1 MKARLPRLNTQ
12 ESALGSDLAVIQ
24 AEYLRANLYVAN
36 FGTTSVVL
44 LLTAFFWDV
53 DLETE
58 LLVWA
63 AIGLS
68 GTVFRSFLMY
78 AYRAA
83 GCFDKQPDIA
93 KRYLYLYTAATV
105 LSGLTFGYGWL
116 TLVPHLSPYEQLIYL
131 LSIVALLFGGLFAY
145 SPFFPAYLG
154 FSATALWLSPLLLNF
169 SSEIYVTGL
178 AFGIWLI
185 SLVSTMF
192 AYRFSDAFKVNKEL
206 EFNVYRLLSEVTH
219 KRDEAVAANLAKS
232 RFLASVSHDL
242 RQPMQAVSLT
252 LNTLQQLM
260 VRKAGGSDT
269 QRLVEDNLAGLQ
281 HSVQY
286 LNSMFEALVSISRL
300 DASALTIN
308 IEYQEVDTL
317 FKNLEYEYLK
327 IAQEEQ
333 LKFELSVPKNF
344 NQYQVKTDIHL
355 LERLLR
361 NLITN
366 AIRYT
371 PKGGVRLA
379 ARLVGDSLDIRVV
392 DTGLGVPVA
401 MRSRIFDE
409 FVQIRSPLAREKNV
423 GMGLGLSIAKR
434 LSGLLGSALRLSTH
448 SGIGSTFS
456 FRLPIKKAA
465 FAVSRVS
472 PLSIDE
478 HVGVELLK
486 RALLVVID
494 DDPKICEATK
504 MMLELYGAR
513 VVIAESG
520 DAAIQALIYSPR
532 QPDLILSDY
541 RLIDETGLECVE
553 KIRSEFNEDIPA
565 IIITGDTAPAEL
577 KLLQDAG
584 LEILYKPVP
593 ADALLLSVI
602 RHLRVQS
609 TRSTLSEIASKT

>member
-1 MKARLPRLNTQ
+1 MKSRSPTSNAQ
-12 ESALGSDLAVIQ
+12 ESALGSALATIQ

-36 FGTTSVVL
+36 VGTTSVVL
-44 LLTAFFWDV
+44 LLVVFFWDA

-63 AIGLS
+63 GIGLS
-68 GTVFRSFLMY
+68 STVFRSLLMY
-78 AYRAA
+78 VYRAA
-83 GCFDKQPDIA
+83 DCFEKRSSVA
-93 KRYLYLYTAATV
+93 KRYLYLYTGATV
-105 LSGLTFGYGWL
+105 LSGLTFGFGWL
-116 TLVPHLSPYEQLIYL
+116 TLVPHLSSYEQLIYL

-252 LNTLQQLM
+252 LNTLQQLL
-260 VRKAGGSDT
+260 VRKVGGENA

-286 LNSMFEALVSISRL
+286 LNSIFEALVSISRL
-300 DASALTIN
+300 DASELTIN
-308 IEYQEVDTL
+308 IEYQEIDTL

-327 IAQEEQ
+327 VAQAEQ
-333 LKFELSVPKNF
+333 LTFELSVPQNF
-344 NQYQVKTDIHL
+344 NEYQVKTDIHL

-379 ARLVGDSLDIRVV
+379 ARL
-392 DTGLGVPVA
+392 
-401 MRSRIFDE
+401 
-409 FVQIRSPLAREKNV
+409 
-423 GMGLGLSIAKR
+423 GLGLSIAKR
-434 LSGLLGSALRLSTH
+434 LSELLGSKIRLSTH
-448 SGIGSTFS
+448 AGLGSTFS
-456 FRLPIKKAA
+456 VRLPTKKSAD
-465 FAVSRVS
+465 AVR
-472 PLSIDE
+472 PLQPHFIDE
-478 HVGVELLK
+478 RAMVERLK
-486 RALLVVID
+486 HRLVVVID
-494 DDPKICEATK
+494 EDSKICEANK
-504 MMLELYGAR
+504 MVLEQHGAQ
-513 VVIAESG
+513 VIAAASG
-520 DAAIQALIYSPR
+520 DAAVQALIFSSR
-532 QPDLILSDY
+532 SPDLILSDY
-541 RLIDETGLECVE
+541 QLVDETGLECVE
-553 KIRSEFNEDIPA
+553 KIRIEFNEDIPA
-565 IIITGDTAPAEL
+565 IVIAGYTDPEEL
-577 KLLQDAG
+577 KLLRNAG
-584 LEILYKPVP
+584 VEILYKPAA
-593 ADALLLSVI
+593 ADALLFSVI
-602 RHLRVQS
+602 RHLRV
-609 TRSTLSEIASKT
+609 R

>member
-1 MKARLPRLNTQ
+1 MKLQSPIPETKEPAR
-12 ESALGSDLAVIQ
+12 GGDLAIIQ
-24 AEYLRANLYVAN
+24 AEYLQANFYVAN
-36 FGTTSVVL
+36 LGTTSVVL
-44 LLTAFFWDV
+44 LLTAFFWDT
-53 DLETE
+53 DLANE

-63 AIGLS
+63 GIGLLS
-68 GTVFRSFLMY
+68 TAFRSLLMY
-78 AYRAA
+78 LYRGT
-83 GCFDKQPDIA
+83 GCFEKKPKVA
-93 KRYLYLYTAATV
+93 KRYLYLYTCATL

-116 TLVPHLSPYEQLIYL
+116 TVVPHLSSYEQLIYL

-145 SPFFPAYLG
+145 SPYFPAYLG

-178 AFGIWLI
+178 ALGIWLI

-192 AYRFSDAFKVNKEL
+192 AYRFSDAFRVNKEL
-206 EFNVYRLLSEVTH
+206 EFNVYRLLSEITH

-252 LNTLQQLM
+252 LNTLEQLL
-260 VRKAGGSDT
+260 VRKAGGENT
-269 QRLVEDNLAGLQ
+269 QRLIEDNLTGLQ
-281 HSVQY
+281 HSVAY

-308 IEYQEVDTL
+308 IEYQELDTL
-317 FKNLEYEYLK
+317 FKKLEYEYKKVAEQEHLRFE
-327 IAQEEQ
+327 IA
-333 LKFELSVPKNF
+333 VPPAF
-344 NQYQVKTDIHL
+344 SQYLVKADIHL

-379 ARLVGDSLDIRVV
+379 ARLGAESINIRVV
-392 DTGLGVPVA
+392 DTGLGVPPM
-401 MRSRIFDE
+401 MRARIFDE

-434 LSGLLGSALRLSTH
+434 LSGLLGSTIHLSSH
-448 SGIGSTFS
+448 AGLGSTFS
-456 FRLPIKKAA
+456 FTLPMKKS
-465 FAVSRVS
+465 AVVS
-472 PLSIDE
+472 PVQQQSTERPVALE
-478 HVGVELLK
+478 RLEQT
-486 RALLVVID
+486 LLVVID

-504 MMLELYGAR
+504 MMLELYGAE
-513 VVIAESG
+513 VITAESG
-520 DAAIQALIYSPR
+520 DAAIQALIFSPR
-532 QPDLILSDY
+532 SPDLILSDY
-541 RLIDETGLECVE
+541 RLVDETGLDCIE

-565 IIITGDTAPAEL
+565 IVITGDTAPTEL
-577 KLLQDAG
+577 KLLKDAG

-602 RHLRVQS
+602 RHLRV
-609 TRSTLSEIASKT
+609 K

>member
-1 MKARLPRLNTQ
+1 MKFQSSIPETKEPVQ
-12 ESALGSDLAVIQ
+12 DGDLAIIQ
-24 AEYLRANLYVAN
+24 AEYLQANLYVAN
-36 FGTTSVVL
+36 LGTTSVVL
-44 LLTAFFWDV
+44 LLAAFFWDT
-53 DLETE
+53 DLENE

-63 AIGLS
+63 GVGLLS
-68 GTVFRSFLMY
+68 TVFRSLLMY
-78 AYRAA
+78 LYRDTTA
-83 GCFDKQPDIA
+83 FEKKPKVA
-93 KRYLYLYTAATV
+93 KRYLYLYSGATL

-116 TLVPHLSPYEQLIYL
+116 TVVPHLSSYEQLIYL

-145 SPFFPAYLG
+145 SPYFPAYLG

-178 AFGIWLI
+178 ALGIWLI

-206 EFNVYRLLSEVTH
+206 EFNVYRLLSEITH

-252 LNTLQQLM
+252 LNTLEQLL
-260 VRKAGGSDT
+260 VRKAGGENT
-269 QRLVEDNLAGLQ
+269 QRLIEENLTGLQ
-281 HSVQY
+281 HSVEY

-308 IEYQEVDTL
+308 IEYQEIDTL
-317 FKNLEYEYLK
+317 FKNLEYEYKK
-327 IAQEEQ
+327 IAEQEH
-333 LKFELSVPKNF
+333 LTFEIAVPPTF
-344 NQYQVKTDIHL
+344 NQYLVKTDIHL

-379 ARLVGDSLDIRVV
+379 ARLAVESINIRVV
-392 DTGLGVPVA
+392 DTGLGVPLS

-434 LSGLLGSALRLSTH
+434 LSRLLGSRIHLSTH
-448 SGIGSTFS
+448 AGLGSTFS
-456 FRLPIKKAA
+456 FTLPMKKSAVVNPAPRRSVEGHVALERL
-465 FAVSRVS
+465 
-472 PLSIDE
+472 DQT
-478 HVGVELLK
+478 
-486 RALLVVID
+486 LLVVID
-494 DDPKICEATK
+494 DDPMICEATK
-504 MMLELYGAR
+504 MMLELYGAE
-513 VVIAESG
+513 VITAESG
-520 DAAIQALIYSPR
+520 DAAIQGLIFSPR
-532 QPDLILSDY
+532 SPDLILSDY
-541 RLIDETGLECVE
+541 RLVDETGLDCIE

-577 KLLQDAG
+577 KLLRDAG

-602 RHLRVQS
+602 RHLRV
-609 TRSTLSEIASKT
+609 K

>member
-1 MKARLPRLNTQ
+1 MKFQSPLPETKEPVQ
-12 ESALGSDLAVIQ
+12 GGDLAIIQ
-24 AEYLRANLYVAN
+24 AEYLQANLYVAN
-36 FGTTSVVL
+36 LGTTSVVL
-44 LLTAFFWDV
+44 LLAAFFWDD
-53 DLETE
+53 DLEHE

-63 AIGLS
+63 AVGLLS
-68 GTVFRSFLMY
+68 TVFRSLLMY
-78 AYRAA
+78 LYRDTNA
-83 GCFDKQPDIA
+83 FERKPNVA
-93 KRYLYLYTAATV
+93 KRYLYLYSCATL

-116 TLVPHLSPYEQLIYL
+116 TVVPHLSSYEQLIYL

-145 SPFFPAYLG
+145 SPYFPAYLG

-206 EFNVYRLLSEVTH
+206 EFNVYRLLSEITH

-252 LNTLQQLM
+252 LNTLEQLL
-260 VRKAGGSDT
+260 VRKAGGENT
-269 QRLVEDNLAGLQ
+269 QRLIEDNLTGLQ
-281 HSVQY
+281 HSVEY

-308 IEYQEVDTL
+308 IEYQEIDTL
-317 FKNLEYEYLK
+317 FKNLEYEYKK
-327 IAQEEQ
+327 IAEQEH
-333 LKFELSVPKNF
+333 LKFEIVVPPTF
-344 NQYQVKTDIHL
+344 NQYLVKTDIHL

-379 ARLVGDSLDIRVV
+379 ARLAAESINIRVV
-392 DTGLGVPVA
+392 DTGLGVPLS

-434 LSGLLGSALRLSTH
+434 LSRLLGSRIHLSTH
-448 SGIGSTFS
+448 AGLGSTFS
-456 FRLPIKKAA
+456 FSLPIRRS
-465 FAVSRVS
+465 AVVS
-472 PLSIDE
+472 PTQKKSVE
-478 HVGVELLK
+478 GHVGLERLEQ
-486 RALLVVID
+486 ALLVVID
-494 DDPKICEATK
+494 DDPMICEATK
-504 MMLELYGAR
+504 MMLELYGAE
-513 VVIAESG
+513 VITAESG
-520 DAAIQALIYSPR
+520 DAAIQALIFSPR
-532 QPDLILSDY
+532 SPDLILSDY
-541 RLIDETGLECVE
+541 RLIDETGLDCIE

-577 KLLQDAG
+577 KLLKNAG

-602 RHLRVQS
+602 RHLRV
-609 TRSTLSEIASKT
+609 K

>member
-1 MKARLPRLNTQ
+1 MKSRSPTSNAQ
-12 ESALGSDLAVIQ
+12 ESALGSALATIQ

-36 FGTTSVVL
+36 VGTTSVVL
-44 LLTAFFWDV
+44 LLVVFFWDA

-63 AIGLS
+63 GIGLS
-68 GTVFRSFLMY
+68 STVFRSLLMY
-78 AYRAA
+78 VYRAA
-83 GCFDKQPDIA
+83 DCFEKRSSVA
-93 KRYLYLYTAATV
+93 KRYLYLYTGATV
-105 LSGLTFGYGWL
+105 LSGLTFGFGWL
-116 TLVPHLSPYEQLIYL
+116 TLVPHLSSYEQLIYL

-252 LNTLQQLM
+252 LNTLQQLL
-260 VRKAGGSDT
+260 VRKVGGENA

-286 LNSMFEALVSISRL
+286 LNSIFEALVSISRL
-300 DASALTIN
+300 DASELTIN
-308 IEYQEVDTL
+308 IEYQEIDTL

-327 IAQEEQ
+327 VAQAEQ
-333 LKFELSVPKNF
+333 LTFELSVPQNF
-344 NQYQVKTDIHL
+344 NEYQVKTDIHL

-379 ARLVGDSLDIRVV
+379 ARLAGDSIDIRVV
-392 DTGLGVPVA
+392 DTGLGVPVS
-401 MRSRIFDE
+401 MRARVFDE
-409 FVQIRSPLAREKNV
+409 FVQIRSPLAREKDISL
-423 GMGLGLSIAKR
+423 GLGLSIAKK
-434 LSGLLGSALRLSTH
+434 LSELLGSKIRLSTH
-448 SGIGSTFS
+448 AGLGSTFS
-456 FRLPIKKAA
+456 VRLPTKKSAD
-465 FAVSRVS
+465 AVR
-472 PLSIDE
+472 PLQPHFIDE
-478 HVGVELLK
+478 RAMVERLK
-486 RALLVVID
+486 HRLVVVID
-494 DDPKICEATK
+494 EDSKICEANK
-504 MMLELYGAR
+504 MVLEQHGAQ
-513 VVIAESG
+513 VIAAASG
-520 DAAIQALIYSPR
+520 DAAVQALIFSSR
-532 QPDLILSDY
+532 SPDLILSDY
-541 RLIDETGLECVE
+541 QLVDETGLECVE
-553 KIRSEFNEDIPA
+553 KIRIEFNEDIPA
-565 IIITGDTAPAEL
+565 IVIAGYTDPEEL
-577 KLLQDAG
+577 KLLRNAG
-584 LEILYKPVP
+584 VEILYKPAA
-593 ADALLLSVI
+593 ADALLFSVI
-602 RHLRVQS
+602 RHLRV
-609 TRSTLSEIASKT
+609 R

>member
-1 MKARLPRLNTQ
+1 MKFKSPTTETKEPAH
-12 ESALGSDLAVIQ
+12 GGDLAIIQ
-24 AEYLRANLYVAN
+24 AEYLQANLYIAN
-36 FGTTSVVL
+36 LGTTSVVL
-44 LLTAFFWDV
+44 LLAAFFWDT
-53 DLETE
+53 DLQKE

-63 AIGLS
+63 GVGLLS
-68 GTVFRSFLMY
+68 TVFRSYLMY
-78 AYRAA
+78 AYRDTT
-83 GCFDKQPDIA
+83 GFEKKPNVA
-93 KRYLYLYTAATV
+93 KRYLYLYSGATI

-116 TLVPHLSPYEQLIYL
+116 TVVPHLSSYEQLIYL

-145 SPFFPAYLG
+145 SPYFPAYLG

-178 AFGIWLI
+178 ALGIWLI

-206 EFNVYRLLSEVTH
+206 EFNVYRLLSEITH

-252 LNTLQQLM
+252 LNTLEQLL
-260 VRKAGGSDT
+260 VRKAGGENT
-269 QRLVEDNLAGLQ
+269 QRLIEDNLTGLQ
-281 HSVQY
+281 HSVEY

-308 IEYQEVDTL
+308 IEYQEIDTL
-317 FKNLEYEYLK
+317 FKNLEYEYK
-327 IAQEEQ
+327 KVAEQEH
-333 LKFELSVPKNF
+333 LKFEIAVPPTF
-344 NQYQVKTDIHL
+344 NQYLVKTDIHL

-379 ARLVGDSLDIRVV
+379 ARLADESINIRVV
-392 DTGLGVPVA
+392 DTGLGVPPS

-434 LSGLLGSALRLSTH
+434 LSRLLGSRIHLSTH
-448 SGIGSTFS
+448 GGLGSTFS
-456 FRLPIKKAA
+456 FTLPMKKS
-465 FAVSRVS
+465 AVVNPAQLRSVER
-472 PLSIDE
+472 
-478 HVGVELLK
+478 HVGLERLDQT
-486 RALLVVID
+486 LLVVID
-494 DDPKICEATK
+494 DDPMICEATK
-504 MMLELYGAR
+504 MMLELYGAE
-513 VVIAESG
+513 VITAESG
-520 DAAIQALIYSPR
+520 DAAIQALIFSPR
-532 QPDLILSDY
+532 SPDLILSDY
-541 RLIDETGLECVE
+541 RLIDETGLDSIE

-577 KLLQDAG
+577 KLLRDAG

-602 RHLRVQS
+602 RHLRV
-609 TRSTLSEIASKT
+609 K